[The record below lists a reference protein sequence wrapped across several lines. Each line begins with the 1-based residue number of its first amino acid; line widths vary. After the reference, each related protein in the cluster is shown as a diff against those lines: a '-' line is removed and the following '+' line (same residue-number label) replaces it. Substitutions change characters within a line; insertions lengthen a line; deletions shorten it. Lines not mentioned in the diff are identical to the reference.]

1 MKSHN
6 PRHRPI
12 YMNCILG
19 KLSRKSAIMASD
31 FRNFAGATLLKLF
44 SVVDI
49 VLVYSGQFGNTF
61 SKEHHRKAGTVAF
74 YLKKI

>member
-1 MKSHN
+1 
-6 PRHRPI
+6 
-12 YMNCILG
+12 
-19 KLSRKSAIMASD
+19 MASD